1 MLTDL
6 TIAQCGSVSAP
17 FLSEGD
23 QLSQV
28 ATSGIPSNSWIVITS
43 PEQAKSSVGA
53 TTVSSQPF
61 LNQVLVL

>member
-1 MLTDL
+1 MLIDL

-28 ATSGIPSNSWIVITS
+28 ATSGIPSKSWIVITS
-43 PEQAKSSVGA
+43 PERTKSSVRGESPHGP
-53 TTVSSQPF
+53 TQEKSP
-61 LNQVLVL
+61 